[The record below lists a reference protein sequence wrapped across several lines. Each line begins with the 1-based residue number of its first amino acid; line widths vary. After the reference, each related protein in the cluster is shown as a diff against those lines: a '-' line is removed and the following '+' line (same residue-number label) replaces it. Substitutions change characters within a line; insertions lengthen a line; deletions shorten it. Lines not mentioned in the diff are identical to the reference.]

1 MSLEPLAG
9 ESLNGYLLRLAYRLH
24 LEPNRLTRLL
34 GCGSAS
40 EKGVSRRLHLDLR
53 TDAFARATRLTEDE
67 GEQLTLRPWADRYP
81 PISRSPAAAKVFDS
95 WLFNDSP
102 RYCPRCLAGDG
113 STVQQKYGGPWRKV
127 WQLPIAFLCP
137 DHLSFLH
144 HGCPRNHEPSR
155 VTPLFAGAKHADLH
169 PAECRLPNPGIK
181 HEPGFTHTPCRVR
194 LDQRSNSGSAP
205 SPAIIKLQARLLGLL
220 DADTAAEEATQ
231 QFADLRV
238 VTALLCAA
246 WPMGQDLLTPALAT
260 AVARHV
266 HEANRSG
273 SLYSSPHSPEATA
286 GLLLAAE
293 TVLGTDD
300 LELTLAGHHR
310 ASWSGL
316 PSLAPWSHILNRH
329 RSLCSERLLLAAEPS
344 IRAFRRNGGASGL
357 RAPTRTAGYQPEHI
371 AAALEHDQFE
381 RHLAVFG
388 WGTYTR
394 AARRLA
400 AVKLVQWR
408 IGGAQAEAASYLGI
422 TQAGKFAISRA
433 LNRQLASHP
442 PDRFT
447 TALRALARELDDAP
461 SPVDYR
467 RRRIALDN
475 WSLSPREWQEIL
487 RALPRPR
494 FERNPRLDDYARQG
508 ASAFVWAHITQ
519 GEPRFAPRPM
529 VLSHGQ
535 TKSDRHPWPTK
546 CNNMWFHIGAASTS
560 HYAALQTLLIEV
572 GDDLARKIDA
582 SRSTR

>member
-1 MSLEPLAG
+1 MAVHVPL
-9 ESLNGYLLRLAYRLH
+9 YRPAH
-24 LEPNRLTRLL
+24 IR
-34 GCGSAS
+34 
-40 EKGVSRRLHLDLR
+40 VY
-53 TDAFARATRLTEDE
+53 
-67 GEQLTLRPWADRYP
+67 AD
-81 PISRSPAAAKVFDS
+81 IFDS

-113 STVQQKYGGPWRKV
+113 STVQQKYGGPWKKV

-137 DHLSFLH
+137 DHRAYLH
-144 HGCPRNHEPSR
+144 HGCPRKHETSR
-155 VTPLFAGAKHADLH
+155 VTPLFAGAKHVGLH
-169 PAECRLPNPGIK
+169 PAECRLPEPGIK

-194 LDQRSNSGSAP
+194 LDRRSNSGPGP
-205 SPAIIKLQARLLGLL
+205 SPVIIKLQARLLDLL
-220 DADTAAEEATQ
+220 DADATAEEATQ
-231 QFADLRV
+231 RFADLRV
-238 VTALLCAA
+238 VTALLCAS
-246 WPMGQDLLTPALAT
+246 WPMGQGLLTPALAT
-260 AVARHV
+260 AVAGHV
-266 HEANRSG
+266 HQANRSG
-273 SLYSSPHSPEATA
+273 SLYWPPYSPVVTA
-286 GLLLAAE
+286 ALLFAAE
-293 TVLGTDD
+293 AVLGTDD

-329 RSLCSERLLLAAEPS
+329 RSLCSEKLLLAAEPS

-408 IGGAQAEAASYLGI
+408 IGGAMAEAASYPGI
-422 TQAGKFAISRA
+422 TQAGNFTISRA

-442 PDRFT
+442 PGRFT
-447 TALRALARELDDAP
+447 TALRALARELDAGP

-467 RRRIALDN
+467 RRRVALNN

-494 FERNPRLDDYARQG
+494 FERDPRLDDYARQG
-508 ASAFVWAHITQ
+508 ASAFAWAHITQ
-519 GEPRFAPRPM
+519 GEPRFAPRPIL
-529 VLSHGQ
+529 LSHAH
-535 TKSDRHPWPTK
+535 TESDRHPWPTK

-560 HYAALQTLLIEV
+560 HYAALRTLLIEV
-572 GDDLARKIDA
+572 SEDLARTIDA
-582 SRSTR
+582 TFRDG